1 LHGNDSFTK
10 YLTNSRPRLDIRDRP
25 KPSPLAGEAVMKR
38 TLIELAAT
46 ATIALAT
53 VAVPSNADAGHRG
66 GHVAAGVAAGI
77 IGGAIIGSALAP
89 RPYYYG
95 PPPAVVYEDE
105 PVCRIVKERVWVE
118 GYGYRTRRAEICD

>member
-1 LHGNDSFTK
+1 
-10 YLTNSRPRLDIRDRP
+10 
-25 KPSPLAGEAVMKR
+25 MKR
-38 TLIELAAT
+38 TLIALAAT

-53 VAVPSNADAGHRG
+53 VAAPSKADAGHRH
-66 GHVAAGVAAGI
+66 GHVAAGIAAGL

-95 PPPAVVYEDE
+95 PPPVYYEEE
-105 PVCRIVKERVWVE
+105 PACRIVRERVWVE